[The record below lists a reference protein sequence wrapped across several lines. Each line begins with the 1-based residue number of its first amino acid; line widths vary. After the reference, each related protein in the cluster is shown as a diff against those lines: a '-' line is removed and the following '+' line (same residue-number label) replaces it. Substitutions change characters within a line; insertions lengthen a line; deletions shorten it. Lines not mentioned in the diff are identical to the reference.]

1 MCDPARG
8 PAVATRQGACGF
20 GTEARAK
27 TKKSVRHGGRP
38 FFLGTPSLLP
48 HAFRTKARS
57 PFLITATCVAAARSL
72 VNYRVAA
79 ERGLGCTFPPA
90 RGNSR
95 TPQLSENGFLGGHAV
110 SGGLPGCTLL
120 LMEQTIYMKWE
131 KVSFFTV
138 ETANF
143 YCSLVRW
150 TLRYGAY

>member
-20 GTEARAK
+20 GTEARAR
-27 TKKSVRHGGRP
+27 TKNLCDTVVAHFLQVPTSV
-38 FFLGTPSLLP
+38 P

-57 PFLITATCVAAARSL
+57 PFLITATCVVAAKSL